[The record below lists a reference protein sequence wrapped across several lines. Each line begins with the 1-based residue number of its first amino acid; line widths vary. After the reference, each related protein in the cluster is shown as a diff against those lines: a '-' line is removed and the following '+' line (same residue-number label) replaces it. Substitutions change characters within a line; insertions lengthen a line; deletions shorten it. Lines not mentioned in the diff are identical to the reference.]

1 MSRYTIKLEEQKE
14 FVYGF
19 DHAIGYF
26 YEVWDYKRGKED
38 HECIVED
45 KSYMFNKLSKSEM
58 IEMMK
63 NYKAN
68 PKHIDLFA
76 MDLPF

>member
-1 MSRYTIKLEEQKE
+1 MSRYVVKLENQEE

-26 YEVWDYKRGKED
+26 YELWDYKRGKED

-45 KSYMFNKLSKSEM
+45 QSYMFNKLSKSKMLEVM
-58 IEMMK
+58 E

-68 PKHIDLFA
+68 PVHIERFA